1 MWGAV
6 WWMRTLRVG
15 VEVEGAACD
24 ARKGSDLRGC
34 GIFARGKAMAFV
46 VVLQVDFMDVGR

>member
-1 MWGAV
+1 
-6 WWMRTLRVG
+6 MRTLRVG